1 MEGARKVILRE
12 GEILFVEN
20 KMRGYIAVIWIICFI
35 GMWIIFSIV
44 LPNNEFD
51 TYLNQI
57 EKSVTSE
64 DWNNAK
70 KSMEELK
77 NVYNKKRVAI
87 QMNNATEIF
96 TTFELTMGQLEASVK
111 YEQDTAVE
119 YIGAIRNSLDF
130 VMKAFSGP

>member
-1 MEGARKVILRE
+1 MKS
-12 GEILFVEN
+12 LFGEN
-20 KMRGYIAVIWIICFI
+20 KIRGYIAVTWIICFI

-44 LPNNEFD
+44 LPNNEFN
-51 TYLNQI
+51 THLNQI
-57 EKSVTSE
+57 EKSITNK

-77 NVYNKKRVAI
+77 NIYNKKRVVI

-96 TTFELTMGQLEASVK
+96 TTFELTMGQLEASVQH
-111 YEQDTAVE
+111 EQDAAVE